1 MFVHQSSISKNNPN
15 KYKRSL
21 GQDEKVEFDI
31 VKGEKGN
38 EAANVTGPNG
48 TNVVGSE
55 YAADKR
61 NRGGAGGGA
70 GGANNGGT
78 GGGFRRGR
86 RRRNRGKSANGGESN
101 GDAGDGAGNGA
112 GEVSGGDGGAQ
123 SGGEGGD
130 KSGKPRRR
138 RRFRPRR
145 NPQSADGQQGST
157 IYLPFFKLVLE

>member
-101 GDAGDGAGNGA
+101 GDAAGDGAGNGA

-157 IYLPFFKLVLE
+157 IYHLLNSF